1 MKQSNELIRSYKANN
16 PIYDMSFNYIGDK
29 LSLATMDSQL
39 YLLDIRVQQCFVY
52 SFVLLLLFV
61 MKNHFSDKVLF
72 RGAYPTKKKSVI
84 MYIL

>member
-39 YLLDIRVQQCFVY
+39 YLLDIRVQ
-52 SFVLLLLFV
+52 
-61 MKNHFSDKVLF
+61 
-72 RGAYPTKKKSVI
+72 
-84 MYIL
+84 